1 MLEICA
7 KFVQSKNEHF
17 EQKELYMLYIK
28 HNMAQKCS
36 NKKSNSTKNIQSAAE
51 EKSNKIFTKK
61 FIVDKNRKISIFTLY
76 YAQRIKELRHFALIL

>member
-28 HNMAQKCS
+28 YIKAQKCS
-36 NKKSNSTKNIQSAAE
+36 NK
-51 EKSNKIFTKK
+51 KSNKIFTKK
-61 FIVDKNRKISIFTLY
+61 FIVDKNRKMSIFTLY